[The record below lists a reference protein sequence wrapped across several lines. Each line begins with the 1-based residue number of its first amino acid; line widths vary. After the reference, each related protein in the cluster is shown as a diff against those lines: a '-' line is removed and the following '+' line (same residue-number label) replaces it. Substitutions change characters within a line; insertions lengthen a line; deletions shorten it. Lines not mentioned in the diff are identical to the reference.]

1 MPCSIFCSCT
11 FNPKLVLCHKYV
23 GCSLRHIYFSVSCI
37 FSSFIILFHFYAQKS
52 SVVSEMSD
60 VDGRIQEEHDKVS
73 E

>member
-1 MPCSIFCSCT
+1 MFHILFMYFYSENSFMSQIC
-11 FNPKLVLCHKYV
+11 
-23 GCSLRHIYFSVSCI
+23 CSLRHIYFSVSCI